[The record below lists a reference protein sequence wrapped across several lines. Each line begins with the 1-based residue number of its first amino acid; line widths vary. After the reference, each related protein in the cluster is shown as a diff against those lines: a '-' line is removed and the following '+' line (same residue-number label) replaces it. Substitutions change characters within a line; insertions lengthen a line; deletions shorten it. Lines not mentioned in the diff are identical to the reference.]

1 MDYPHSSTSRGANVR
16 DDDDDDDDDDDGER
30 VDDITA
36 VPSVVERR
44 ERRGATSFERAKCFF
59 ELKHVVWSWSR
70 HHGARVAVRRTRTRE
85 QGPG

>member
-16 DDDDDDDDDDDGER
+16 VVDDDDDDGER
-30 VDDITA
+30 IDDGTA
-36 VPSVVERR
+36 VPSVVKRR
-44 ERRGATSFERAKCFF
+44 ARRGATSFGSKCFI
-59 ELKHVVWSWSR
+59 ELKRVVWSFWSR

>member
-1 MDYPHSSTSRGANVR
+1 MDYPHSSTSRVANVR
-16 DDDDDDDDDDDGER
+16 VVDDDDDDGER
-30 VDDITA
+30 TDDGVA
-36 VPSVVERR
+36 VSSVVKRR

-70 HHGARVAVRRTRTRE
+70 HYGARVAVRRTRARE